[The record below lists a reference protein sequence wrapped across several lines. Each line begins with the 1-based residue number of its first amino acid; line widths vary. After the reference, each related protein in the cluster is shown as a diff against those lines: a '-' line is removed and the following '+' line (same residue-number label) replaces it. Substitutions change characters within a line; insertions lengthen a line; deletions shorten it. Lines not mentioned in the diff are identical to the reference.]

1 MKRATEEQEISS
13 SEEKRQKIDLEEFVA
28 EAASEVTEEDTD
40 QSEIEWLI
48 DASLS
53 DDPFK
58 NHLAKKILGQNSLE
72 TEVPKNEEIPK
83 PNFEEKLENQTKSEG
98 DMHETILEKVKEK
111 VRENLEIMELKL
123 IEFVKGKDKEIS
135 SLNFELESA
144 QLEQKFAEEK
154 VQKTLLTTGNMIESS
169 RVEKEELELKVL
181 ESAKRE
187 DLFTKREE
195 NLEMA
200 IKDKE
205 KTLLELMEQMKALT
219 KSSEQSKAESDT
231 IIADKNIKEKQLLD
245 ENKDLISKMSLF
257 KAELEKKDT
266 ALKVKLEELETKNN
280 EAQETIKHN
289 QVELQE
295 REKEL
300 SEKVEVALEMME
312 DIKKKDLSI
321 KSLEKEND
329 NLKEHGWRMENM
341 EESNLLF
348 RKEHE
353 TFRAEMTRITQEND
367 DSLKRKED
375 ENAKLNKENEDL
387 KTKNQSVM
395 KNYEL
400 LEQEVQVLKESQ
412 PITQENDD
420 KENENTKLNK
430 ENEDL
435 KTKNQAAIKNYELLE
450 QEVQI
455 LKDAIKA
462 SKKEEELQKEQINE
476 KILESRLDEALENA
490 GKCRRCKES
499 HDVKKSERRRFEKE
513 LKSVTKTLQK
523 EFQSAKD
530 KYKDKIKSKEAKL
543 KEREEEIRY
552 LNEQLMQTN
561 KMQKVDIVKQE
572 KDQKEYCE
580 TDIVKVEKDQNEK
593 KEVKTKDPRISKGK
607 NQKQPP
613 PPPPTSV
620 SPPHQHQQHHRQYD
634 PFSYN
639 RQYYEYY
646 NTPTQQNRQYNSYRQ
661 HQHNSYGFNNYHA
674 ANNYY
679 SKGFQY

>member
-1 MKRATEEQEISS
+1 MSVVNLKYGVGVLGLKRATEEQEISS

-58 NHLAKKILGQNSLE
+58 NHLAKKILGQNSLK
-72 TEVPKNEEIPK
+72 TEVPKSEEIPK
-83 PNFEEKLENQTKSEG
+83 PNFEEESQTKSEG

-111 VRENLEIMELKL
+111 VREKIESMELQL
-123 IEFVKGKDKEIS
+123 IEFVKVKDKEIS
-135 SLNFELESA
+135 NLNFELESA

-154 VQKTLLTTGNMIESS
+154 MQNTLLTTGDMIESS

-195 NLEMA
+195 NLERA
-200 IKDKE
+200 IKEKE
-205 KTLLELMEQMKALT
+205 NTLLELREQMKALT
-219 KSSEQSKAESDT
+219 KSSEQSKAESEK
-231 IIADKNIKEKQLLD
+231 IIAEKNLQEKQLLD

-266 ALKVKLEELETKNN
+266 ALKAKLEGLETVNN
-280 EAQETIKHN
+280 EAQETIKQN
-289 QVELQE
+289 KVELQE

-300 SEKVEVALEMME
+300 LEKVEVALEMME
-312 DIKKKDLSI
+312 DNKKKDLSI
-321 KSLEKEND
+321 KSLEEEVDK
-329 NLKEHGWRMENM
+329 LKEHGWRMENM
-341 EESNLLF
+341 EESNLLL

-353 TFRAEMTRITQEND
+353 TFRAEI
-367 DSLKRKED
+367 
-375 ENAKLNKENEDL
+375 AK
-387 KTKNQSVM
+387 
-395 KNYEL
+395 
-400 LEQEVQVLKESQ
+400 
-412 PITQENDD
+412 ITQENDD

-499 HDVKKSERRRFEKE
+499 HDVKKSERRRFERE
-513 LKSVTKTLQK
+513 LKSVEKTLQR

-593 KEVKTKDPRISKGK
+593 KEIKTKDPRISKGK
-607 NQKQPP
+607 HPKQPP
-613 PPPPTSV
+613 PPPPPSV
-620 SPPHQHQQHHRQYD
+620 SPPQQHQQHHRQYD

-679 SKGFQY
+679 SRGFQY

>member
-1 MKRATEEQEISS
+1 MSVVNLKYGVGVFGLKRATEEQEISS
-13 SEEKRQKIDLEEFVA
+13 SEEKRQKVDLDEFVA
-28 EAASEVTEEDTD
+28 EAASEVAEEDTD

-98 DMHETILEKVKEK
+98 DMHETILEKVKER

-135 SLNFELESA
+135 NLNFELESA

-266 ALKVKLEELETKNN
+266 ALKAKLEELETKNN
-280 EAQETIKHN
+280 EAQKTIKHN

-321 KSLEKEND
+321 KSLEKEVD

-387 KTKNQSVM
+387 
-395 KNYEL
+395 
-400 LEQEVQVLKESQ
+400 
-412 PITQENDD
+412 
-420 KENENTKLNK
+420 
-430 ENEDL
+430 
-435 KTKNQAAIKNYELLE
+435 
-450 QEVQI
+450 
-455 LKDAIKA
+455 
-462 SKKEEELQKEQINE
+462 
-476 KILESRLDEALENA
+476 
-490 GKCRRCKES
+490 
-499 HDVKKSERRRFEKE
+499 
-513 LKSVTKTLQK
+513 
-523 EFQSAKD
+523 
-530 KYKDKIKSKEAKL
+530 
-543 KEREEEIRY
+543 
-552 LNEQLMQTN
+552 
-561 KMQKVDIVKQE
+561 
-572 KDQKEYCE
+572 
-580 TDIVKVEKDQNEK
+580 
-593 KEVKTKDPRISKGK
+593 
-607 NQKQPP
+607 
-613 PPPPTSV
+613 
-620 SPPHQHQQHHRQYD
+620 
-634 PFSYN
+634 
-639 RQYYEYY
+639 
-646 NTPTQQNRQYNSYRQ
+646 
-661 HQHNSYGFNNYHA
+661 
-674 ANNYY
+674 
-679 SKGFQY
+679 